1 MTESSMMEHPG
12 EDQLILH
19 YYGEAGDAAAI
30 DAHIGV
36 CAGCRQQYGNLQRIL
51 NSVDAAPV
59 PERPPDYAGQVW
71 KKLEPKVR
79 RSRWTGMLR
88 PRRWVPAF
96 AMAALVLGAFLAG
109 RYSLRTDQHPS
120 TVASQAQV
128 RERVLLVAVGD
139 HLDRSKMVLIELANA
154 PPDRDVDITGER
166 IVAES
171 LVEANRLYRQTA
183 LATGDAGVANVL
195 DDLERVLL
203 EVAHS
208 PDRISAKQIENLRKR
223 IEDEGLL
230 FKVRVIGSQ
239 IRERDEKPAEST
251 GSAKL

>member
-1 MTESSMMEHPG
+1 MTEHVG
-12 EDQLILH
+12 EEQLILH
-19 YYGEAGDAAAI
+19 YYGESGDSGVI
-30 DAHIGV
+30 DRHMGE
-36 CAGCRQQYGNLQRIL
+36 CADCRAQYQNLQRVL

-59 PERPPDYAGQVW
+59 PERPADYAESVW
-71 KKLEPKVR
+71 QKVQPHIK
-79 RSRWTGMLR
+79 RSPWRGLLS
-88 PRRWVPAF
+88 PRRWAPAF
-96 AMAALVLGAFLAG
+96 AMAALVIAAFLAG
-109 RYSLRTDQHPS
+109 RYSPRADRPATMATQ
-120 TVASQAQV
+120 TQV

-154 PPDRDVDITGER
+154 PAKGDVDITGER

-203 EVAHS
+203 EIAHS
-208 PDRISAKQIENLRKR
+208 PDRISATQFENLRKR